1 MKITS
6 LLTLLLCI
14 SILALSCIF
23 VLADDPPVPPGPP
36 PSPPISTTPPP
47 PTTAPSSTT
56 RPPIAANMAPV
67 ILLPSYEYE
76 VIFGETVTLDG
87 SASYDPDGRI
97 VDVMWK
103 HGTKVIGTDY
113 VLEIMPKLG
122 YSTLRF
128 IVTDNRGAS
137 AEAEVIVRCN
147 TEQTPA
153 PTTTKAPTTE
163 PPTTTPLPTIHV
175 ESGEMLVA
183 VLQCPAHLHAYD
195 AFGNHVGLLPDG
207 TVEYGIPNAYYT
219 GPSSSPEVITVFQSE
234 CPIRFEVVP
243 YEDGEF
249 SLTLSSLQNG
259 GQEHYTYSGISMF
272 HGDRFIFSSLE
283 SGMLDK
289 GGTGT
294 YVSTLAGTPL
304 VAEQECPVLPEPE
317 PCVVTGEGSGV
328 SSLITYSLGGL
339 VMVLLVAIFALSRR

>member
-1 MKITS
+1 MKHT
-6 LLTLLLCI
+6 LPALLLCI
-14 SILALSCIF
+14 MLLLIGIGQVMA
-23 VLADDPPVPPGPP
+23 PPNPP
-36 PSPPISTTPPP
+36 TTPPP
-47 PTTAPSSTT
+47 PTSAPPPTTAPPSTSAPQTTAPSVNL
-56 RPPIAANMAPV
+56 PPV
-67 ILLPSYEYE
+67 IVLPSYEYE

-113 VLEIMPKLG
+113 VLVIMPKLG
-122 YSTLRF
+122 YSTLRL

-137 AEAEVIVRCN
+137 TEAEVIVRCN

-234 CPIRFEVVP
+234 GPLRFEVVP